1 MADSLRS
8 YGFASSRHAQ
18 IPFSQAAFRIIRFT
32 ERNDLCCFQVKM
44 ERSIFRFSTTNFPII
59 ILCIDYY
66 KFKENNEKEIKLIYF
81 SFEKKQSIL
90 VELRCLNLP
99 LR

>member
-8 YGFASSRHAQ
+8 VCVFRVLRTDS

-32 ERNDLCCFQVKM
+32 GNDLAISCFQVKM

-66 KFKENNEKEIKLIYF
+66 KFKENIMKGNKIDLF
-81 SFEKKQSIL
+81 LFEKNSPDFGGIL
-90 VELRCLNLP
+90 IA
-99 LR
+99 